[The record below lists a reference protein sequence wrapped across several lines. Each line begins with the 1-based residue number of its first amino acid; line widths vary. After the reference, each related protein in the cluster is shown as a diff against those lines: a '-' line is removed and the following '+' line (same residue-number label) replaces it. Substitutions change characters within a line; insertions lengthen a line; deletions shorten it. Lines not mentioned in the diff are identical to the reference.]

1 MLGPTMSAAFIK
13 RFTQLFRPDL
23 CQQLAKTHGW
33 QKRRG
38 KICAFEFLYSLVF
51 GQSRAL
57 ALTLNAQA
65 ASLSQTVTRQAIDQ
79 RYTPAAVAFFK
90 AAFAQGLQQTLEYQL
105 DSPMSR
111 LLQRGFGAIRLFD
124 STHCLCAPALSTL
137 FPACGGGGGE
147 AGLKVLLSYEYGRSQ
162 LQPLAVLPGKRS
174 DQGLAGLVAE
184 HVGAN
189 ELGIFDKGFYK
200 AEPLRRIHQR
210 GGYFLLP
217 WPRSVSVWESA
228 VGQRQLLDV
237 AAQLRATTAE
247 ATEWSSVELGQEVD
261 ARLGP
266 VRLRAYR
273 LSPQSAAR
281 CRAHVRE
288 KCRTYGRQPTAQ
300 ALELAG
306 WLILLTNAPAQRLP
320 LAAAAYLY
328 RVRWQV
334 ELIFKQW
341 KSVLRL
347 QVLPSTNE
355 NRGQGAVWARLLAAV
370 LGFVWHQHAGA
381 ACQTLHQREISF
393 LKLAKQL
400 QQHGQVLVRTLFLER
415 AGWEPLLRDLWKK
428 ALKLARKEHQKS
440 RQTTWENL
448 CTHWLDLLP
457 TIGANVNSMP

>member
-1 MLGPTMSAAFIK
+1 MSSAFIK
-13 RFTQLFRPDL
+13 RFTQLFRPDH
-23 CQQLAKTHGW
+23 CQQLAKEHGW

-38 KICAFEFLYSLVF
+38 KISAFEFLYSSVF
-51 GQSRAL
+51 GQSSAL

-65 ASLSQTVTRQAIDQ
+65 TSLSQAVSRQAIDQ
-79 RYTPAAVAFFK
+79 RYTPAAVALFK
-90 AAFAQGLQQTLEYQL
+90 AAFEQGLQQTLDYQL
-105 DSPMSR
+105 DSPMSL
-111 LLQRGFGAIRLFD
+111 LLQKGFGAIRLFD
-124 STHCLCAPALSTL
+124 STSCVCAPALSTL
-137 FPACGGGGGE
+137 FPACGGGGSE

-174 DQGLAGLVAE
+174 DQGLAGLVAQ

-200 AEPLRRIHQR
+200 AESLRGIHQR

-228 VGQRQLLDV
+228 AGPRQLLDV

-247 ATEWSSVELGQEVD
+247 CREWSSVELGQEGD

-266 VRLRAYR
+266 VRLLAYR
-273 LSPQSAAR
+273 LSPESAAR
-281 CRAHVRE
+281 HRAHVRE
-288 KCRTYGRQPTAQ
+288 KCRTHGRLPTAQ

-306 WLILLTNAPAQRLP
+306 WLVLLTNAPAQRLP
-320 LAAAAYLY
+320 LAATAYLY

-341 KSVLRL
+341 KSVLRIH
-347 QVLPSTNE
+347 VLPSTNE
-355 NRGQGAVWARLLAAV
+355 NRVQCEVWARLLGAV

-381 ACQTLHQREISF
+381 ACQTLHRREISF
-393 LKLAKQL
+393 LKLAKTL
-400 QQHGQVLVRTLFLER
+400 QQHGQVLARTLFSER
-415 AGWEPLLRDLWKK
+415 AGWESLLREVWNKV
-428 ALKLARKEHQKS
+428 LKLARKEHQKS

-457 TIGANVNSMP
+457 SAGLNKASKP